1 MGGGTLAGIC
11 TVVEVS
17 TIEAK
22 VARLAVSAGST
33 VKWASFT
40 KAIFVVLT
48 CQALFAEA
56 DPLVRE
62 REAFVALGAGI
73 VIFTV
78 GAVLGT
84 LLGYLSEKPVSR

>member
-17 TIEAK
+17 TIEAM
-22 VARLAVSAGST
+22 VARLAVSTGST
-33 VKWASFT
+33 VKGASFT
-40 KAIFVVLT
+40 EAIFVVLT
-48 CQALFAEA
+48 CRALFAEA

-62 REAFVALGAGI
+62 SEAFVALGASI

-78 GAVLGT
+78 GAVFGT
-84 LLGYLSEKPVSR
+84 LLGYLS